1 MLSKPKV
8 RFYAER
14 NSGGHV
20 EQDEVITFN
29 QVNLNEGNAF
39 SGSSGKFV
47 APAEGVYKFEFAA
60 MTKRDKYSAEIYIY
74 KNDQQHSRI
83 YEWNGERSVQANEHI
98 SHVWSMKLNK
108 GDFVKL
114 HMNFNGLFVS
124 DGHHHVWFS
133 GELVKEN

>member
-1 MLSKPKV
+1 
-8 RFYAER
+8 
-14 NSGGHV
+14 
-20 EQDEVITFN
+20 
-29 QVNLNEGNAF
+29 
-39 SGSSGKFV
+39 
-47 APAEGVYKFEFAA
+47 